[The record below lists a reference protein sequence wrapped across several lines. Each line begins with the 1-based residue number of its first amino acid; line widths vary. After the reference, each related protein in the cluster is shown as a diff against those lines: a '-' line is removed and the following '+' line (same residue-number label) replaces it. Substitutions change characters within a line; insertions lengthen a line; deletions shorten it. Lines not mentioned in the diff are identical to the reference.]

1 MGQKLGSN
9 TFHDLLVNFT
19 RFLVNLMTI
28 LITCE
33 MSRRTQIIAYIM
45 LSIRVAYRTHD
56 KCSLSSFVS
65 GGKTEDN
72 LKIKVNGVLTV
83 LQFYIS
89 KHSST
94 FSRYFFYDKYN
105 LSAL

>member
-1 MGQKLGSN
+1 MTHVLPG
-9 TFHDLLVNFT
+9 
-19 RFLVNLMTI
+19 FLISLMTI

-33 MSRRTQIIAYIM
+33 MSRRAQIIAYVM
-45 LSIRVAYRTHD
+45 LSVRVAYGTHD
-56 KCSLSSFVS
+56 KCSLSSSVS

-72 LKIKVNGVLTV
+72 MKVKVNGVLTV